1 MDIKQHT
8 LSMHKL
14 HTVYVSV
21 CVCLFKSMTQ
31 PSKYQLPSGLYSLPK
46 PQLGE
51 HVKQKRPLGPT
62 GVGFLPLESITQ
74 AQIDEE

>member
-1 MDIKQHT
+1 MRVF
-8 LSMHKL
+8 
-14 HTVYVSV
+14 VYAHLKAWLNPVNIS
-21 CVCLFKSMTQ
+21 SRQ
-31 PSKYQLPSGLYSLPK
+31 GLYSVLK

-62 GVGFLPLESITQ
+62 GVGILPLESITQ

>member
-1 MDIKQHT
+1 MR
-8 LSMHKL
+8 
-14 HTVYVSV
+14 VFV
-21 CVCLFKSMTQ
+21 CARLKAWLNLVNISSRQ
-31 PSKYQLPSGLYSLPK
+31 GLYSSLK

-51 HVKQKRPLGPT
+51 HVKQKQSLGPT

>member
-1 MDIKQHT
+1 MRT
-8 LSMHKL
+8 LQYMPM
-14 HTVYVSV
+14 
-21 CVCLFKSMTQ
+21 CVCLKAWLSPVNISSCQDFT
-31 PSKYQLPSGLYSLPK
+31 LPK

-74 AQIDEE
+74 VQIDGE